1 MPNPFIAILLLAMLY
16 CSCFALSLMFSLLYT
31 KKTPTLSPAE
41 EECTYK
47 IVEQPVKRRRRRK
60 PVIKNTVLIRG
71 KIVNDTMAKTEEPV
85 K

>member
-16 CSCFALSLMFSLLYT
+16 FSCFALSLMFSLLYT
-31 KKTPTLSPAE
+31 KKTPTLPPTE

>member
-16 CSCFALSLMFSLLYT
+16 CSCFALSLMFSLLYA
-31 KKTPTLSPAE
+31 KKAPALPPAE

-47 IVEQPVKRRRRRK
+47 IVEQPFRRRRRK